1 MDPKLYPEPEKFD
14 GFRHEK
20 ILDAVS
26 NDPAAA
32 GKTKWASANLESMA
46 FGYGRHACPGRFFAD
61 YEIKLIMVHLLMT
74 YDIERSVEQKGRP
87 ENLMAEAQMIPNHD
101 AKVRMRR
108 RRT

>member
-1 MDPKLYPEPEKFD
+1 MDPSLYPSPSTFD
-14 GFRHEK
+14 GFRH
-20 ILDAVS
+20 S
-26 NDPAAA
+26 NLLESISHDPAAV

-74 YDIERSVEQKGRP
+74 YDIERGVGQKGRP
-87 ENLMAEAQMIPNHD
+87 ENFMAEAQMIPNHD

>member
-1 MDPKLYPEPEKFD
+1 MDPNLYPEPSKFD
-14 GFRHEK
+14 GWRHEK

-32 GKTKWASANLESMA
+32 GKIKWASANLESMA
-46 FGYGRHACPGRFFAD
+46 FGYGRYACPGRLFAD

-74 YDIERSVEQKGRP
+74 YDIERPPKQKGRP
-87 ENLMAEAQMIPNHD
+87 ENFMAEAQMIPNHD